1 MMPTLHITL
10 DLTTAHICK
19 DILLKNVLA
28 AEDFSFLADAVPGAF
43 MFLGIQNEAGGSTHG
58 LHTPQFQL
66 DEAVMP
72 LGAAMHASIALDALS
87 QQDMPTQ
94 GKAHSEL

>member
-1 MMPTLHITL
+1 
-10 DLTTAHICK
+10 
-19 DILLKNVLA
+19 
-28 AEDFSFLADAVPGAF
+28 

-66 DEAVMP
+66 DEAIMP

-87 QQDMPTQ
+87 KQDISSE